1 MYNVINLP
9 YSYHALEPIID
20 EKTVNIHYNK
30 HHKKYMENLNKL
42 ISYKMPLEEIPK
54 RINEFSIMNRGEI
67 LYNAGGILNHNL
79 YWQSLNEKSAAPS
92 GKLLNKINETY
103 GNLSNFKNEFIK
115 KAQNLVGS
123 GYTFLVTDHNSNLSI
138 INMPNQETP
147 LSYNLIPLFTI
158 DLWEHAYYLKY
169 QNNKNKYLENI
180 WHKVNFNKA
189 SRTYNEL
196 F

>member
-9 YSYHALEPIID
+9 YPYYALEPIID

-42 ISYKMPLEEIPK
+42 TNYKMPLEEIPK
-54 RINEFSIMNRGEI
+54 KIEEFPLKDRGDI

-79 YWQSLNEKSAAPS
+79 YWQSLNKTSSLPK
-92 GKLLNKINETY
+92 GKLLTKINETY
-103 GNLSNFKNEFIK
+103 GNFDNFKKQFQEKSK
-115 KAQNLVGS
+115 KLTGS
-123 GYTFLVTDHNSNLSI
+123 GYTFLVTDSNGNLSI
-138 INMPNQETP
+138 INMSNQETP
-147 LSYNLIPLFTI
+147 LSYNLTPLFTI

-169 QNNKNKYLENI
+169 QNNRNTYIENI
-180 WHKVNFNKA
+180 WYKTNFDHA
-189 SRTYNEL
+189 SRIYEEL

>member
-9 YSYHALEPIID
+9 YPYYVLEPIID

-42 ISYKMPLEEIPK
+42 TNYKMPLEEIPK
-54 RINEFSIMNRGEI
+54 KIENFPIQKRGEI

-79 YWQSLNEKSAAPS
+79 YWQSLNQTPS
-92 GKLLNKINETY
+92 IPKGKLLNKINQTY
-103 GNLSNFKNEFIK
+103 GNFNNFKKEFIN
-115 KAQNLVGS
+115 KAKILKGS
-123 GYTFLVTDHNSNLSI
+123 GYTFLVTDDNGNISI
-138 INMPNQETP
+138 MNMSNQETP
-147 LSYNLIPLFTI
+147 YSYNLTPLFTI

-169 QNNKNKYLENI
+169 KNEKNKYIENI
-180 WHKVNFNKA
+180 WAKANFDNATKIYE
-189 SRTYNEL
+189 SL

>member
-9 YSYHALEPIID
+9 YPYYVLEPIID

-42 ISYKMPLEEIPK
+42 TNYKMPLEQIPK
-54 RINEFSIMNRGEI
+54 KIENFPIQKRGEI

-79 YWQSLNEKSAAPS
+79 YWQSLNQTPS
-92 GKLLNKINETY
+92 IPKGKLLNKINQTY
-103 GNLSNFKNEFIK
+103 GNFNNFKKEFIN
-115 KAQNLVGS
+115 KAKILKDS
-123 GYTFLVTDHNSNLSI
+123 GYTFLVTDDNGNISI
-138 INMPNQETP
+138 MNMSNQETP
-147 LSYNLIPLFTI
+147 YSYNLTPLFTV

-169 QNNKNKYLENI
+169 KNEKNKYIENI
-180 WHKVNFNKA
+180 WAKANFDNATKIYE
-189 SRTYNEL
+189 SL

>member
-9 YSYHALEPIID
+9 YPYYVLEPIID

-42 ISYKMPLEEIPK
+42 TNYKMPLEQIPK
-54 RINEFSIMNRGEI
+54 RIDEFPIQKRGEI

-79 YWQSLNEKSAAPS
+79 YWQSLNQTPS
-92 GKLLNKINETY
+92 IPKGKLLNKINQTY
-103 GNLSNFKNEFIK
+103 GNFNNFKKEFIN
-115 KAQNLVGS
+115 KAKILKGS
-123 GYTFLVTDHNSNLSI
+123 GYTFLVTDDNGNISI
-138 INMPNQETP
+138 MNMSNQETP
-147 LSYNLIPLFTI
+147 YSYNLTPLFTI

-169 QNNKNKYLENI
+169 KNEKNKYIENI
-180 WHKVNFNKA
+180 WAKANFDNATKIYE
-189 SRTYNEL
+189 SL